1 MPEAQQQMLMKP
13 VTAAAPAPGSSLSVA
28 SLAPV
33 LCVADGNS
41 SGNLP
46 TTSVTA
52 ASGAK
57 YNSQRPYA
65 IMNRRA
71 SNNASAI
78 DGSKSTKKS
87 RKFRFRIDCKQGEF
101 SLDSRHARASQDSGR
116 NY

>member
-1 MPEAQQQMLMKP
+1 MKP

-33 LCVADGNS
+33 LCVGDGNS

-46 TTSVTA
+46 LTSVTA

-65 IMNRRA
+65 MMNRRA

-78 DGSKSTKKS
+78 DGSKSQKKS
-87 RKFRFRIDCKQGEF
+87 RKYRFKNDGK
-101 SLDSRHARASQDSGR
+101 
-116 NY
+116 